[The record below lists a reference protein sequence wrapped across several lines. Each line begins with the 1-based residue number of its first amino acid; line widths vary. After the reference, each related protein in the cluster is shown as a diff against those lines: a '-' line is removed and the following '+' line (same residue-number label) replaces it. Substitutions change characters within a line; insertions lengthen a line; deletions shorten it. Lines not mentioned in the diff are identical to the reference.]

1 MSTLITSTAQIG
13 TIKDAGGNNTAISI
27 DSAGR
32 VLNPNAVGWFV
43 YKNAIQVASG
53 ANEVVTWQGVRL
65 NQGSG
70 FQTSGGNV
78 NKFVAPVH
86 GLYTCAAT
94 LLSVN
99 DNLDH
104 DIRLFVNS
112 DTHVRTRN
120 GQSTAHETYSIG
132 WVGELNANDT
142 LHLAI
147 SASGRS
153 CYGDT
158 SNYWTTWC
166 GHLIG

>member
-1 MSTLITSTAQIG
+1 MSTLKVG
-13 TIKDAGGNNTAISI
+13 TIQDHANGNTAITI
-27 DSAGR
+27 DSSGR
-32 VLNPNAVGWFV
+32 VLNPNAIGWFV
-43 YKNAIQVASG
+43 YKNAVQTASG
-53 ANEVVTWQGVRL
+53 ANELITWQGVRL

-70 FQTSGGNV
+70 FQTSGGNA

-86 GLYTCAAT
+86 GLYTTSAT
-94 LLSVN
+94 LLSIG

-112 DTHVRTRN
+112 DTHVRSRN
-120 GQSTAHETYSIG
+120 GQSTAHETYNIN
-132 WVGELNANDT
+132 WVGQLSANDT
-142 LHLAI
+142 LYLAI
-147 SASGRS
+147 STSGRA

>member
-1 MSTLITSTAQIG
+1 MSSILKVDTIQNTGG
-13 TIKDAGGNNTAISI
+13 TTGLTI
-27 DSAGR
+27 DSSGR

-43 YKNAIQVASG
+43 YKSTVQTASG
-53 ANEVVTWQGVRL
+53 ANEVITWQGVRL

-70 FQTSGGNV
+70 FKTSGGNA

-86 GLYTCAAT
+86 GLYTCSAT
-94 LLSVN
+94 LLSVSDDLN
-99 DNLDH
+99 H

-120 GQSTAHETYSIG
+120 ASHTGHESYSIN

-147 SASGRS
+147 SSSGRS
-153 CYGDT
+153 CYGDG

-166 GHLIG
+166 GNLVG